1 MEDKETASALK
12 GLFDDPWIKEEDD
25 KWWPDSSSFQITD
38 VYSVVDSEAANPVF
52 DRNFNIKIT
61 DVSSLNTETEP
72 EIINPEAAVGPR
84 LTGTPPDLVGGGD
97 SPYHMPI
104 IKEGSPDSAENS
116 ETGRS
121 CLITSTTDQVVERSS
136 VNVGV
141 RSELQQWNNQS
152 RRRSVITSTG
162 TLSSLGEGGEVANTP
177 PVKRKRGRPKGS
189 KNKRKRGLSQPCLPC
204 VSCSCLSERSR

>member
-12 GLFDDPWIKEEDD
+12 GLFNDPWIKEEDD

-72 EIINPEAAVGPR
+72 EIKNPEAAVGPR
-84 LTGTPPDLVGGGD
+84 LTGTPPDSVGGGD

-104 IKEGSPDSAENS
+104 IKEGSPDSAEDL
-116 ETGRS
+116 ETCRS
-121 CLITSTTDQVVERSS
+121 SLITSTTDQVVERSS
-136 VNVGV
+136 VIGGV
-141 RSELQQWNNQS
+141 RSEHQQWNNQN